1 MVNELM
7 QQAVESGDD
16 MNAILLQQK
25 IVWTVCKST
34 VGEPTV
40 LSVLSVVHTERT
52 WRSLVSSVEYLLRN
66 GLSYFLGSRGVTLL
80 RHVLWPEISKQG
92 DPEENVRLDFAKRL
106 LALGYGRR
114 EVHPA
119 GLQILDENLEATRLE
134 HRTRSFQIEG
144 HTDDFQLLVKC
155 YDTACLTLQQLA
167 RIAVRRAVGGSDF
180 ARRVRSLQTQLAP
193 SLLEYVADPMKVPE
207 RDFSREFC

>member
-1 MVNELM
+1 MVNELV

-16 MNAILLQQK
+16 VNAILLQQK
-25 IVWTVCKST
+25 IVWTVRKST
-34 VGEPTV
+34 VDKPTV
-40 LSVLSVVHTERT
+40 LSVLSVVHSVRT
-52 WRSLVSSVEYLLRN
+52 WRSLVSSIAYLLRN

-80 RHVLWPEISKQG
+80 RHLLWLEIPIPV
-92 DPEENVRLDFAKRL
+92 DPEENVRLDFAKKL

-134 HRTRSFQIEG
+134 LEG
-144 HTDDFQLLVKC
+144 LKC
-155 YDTACLTLQQLA
+155 YDKAVLTLQQLA
-167 RIAVRRAVGGSDF
+167 RIAVRRAVGGSGF
-180 ARRVRSLQTQLAP
+180 ARRVCSLQSQLPP
-193 SLLEYVADPMKVPE
+193 SLLEYVADPMKLPE